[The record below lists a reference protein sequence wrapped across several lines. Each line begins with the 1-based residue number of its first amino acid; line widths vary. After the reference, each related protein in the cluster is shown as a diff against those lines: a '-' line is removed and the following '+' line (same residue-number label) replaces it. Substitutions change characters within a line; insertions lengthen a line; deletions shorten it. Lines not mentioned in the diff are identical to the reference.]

1 MIGTALLVLGL
12 TDIVI
17 IPIPVLQII
26 IPVISIVPA
35 VLQIIVVSILLFVV
49 LALAIVI
56 PVAHKSS
63 SFYYDND
70 SLGGLILFCLK

>member
-26 IPVISIVPA
+26 IPVISIVP

-63 SFYYDND
+63 SF
-70 SLGGLILFCLK
+70 LL